1 MSFVTILSSV
11 REVKDKGQ
19 GYGTC
24 LTYYRCREYD
34 RCGKKQDPPVHV
46 SGEYPTDLTCL
57 EELLK
62 QLQVRHVEF
71 AEVVAKKAPPDAQT
85 DDVVS
90 PDTPNVL
97 PTMMQ
102 LEQVKIR
109 TKTANKVVLEV
120 E

>member
-1 MSFVTILSSV
+1 M
-11 REVKDKGQ
+11 
-19 GYGTC
+19 
-24 LTYYRCREYD
+24 
-34 RCGKKQDPPVHV
+34 
-46 SGEYPTDLTCL
+46 

-62 QLQVRHVEF
+62 RLEVRHVEF
-71 AEVVAKKAPPDAQT
+71 TEVVDKKASPDVQT